1 MESHFLRFINNLET
15 AEGSAVKKTAVEP
28 PKVLDDDRSAGT
40 EPSDQPNNVARL
52 AIYDSFMAA
61 PRVVELNSKDYDDFI
76 NLLATKTY
84 QYSKEIG
91 GNVPYTILREAIE
104 NLIHAYFRDI
114 VISIYNNGNTVRISD
129 QGPGIKNKDRACE
142 PGFSTATS
150 DMKQY
155 IKGVGSG
162 LPIIRETISFL
173 GGAIEVEDNL
183 DTGTVIT
190 LSVPDKVA
198 AESREPAPVPAE
210 IELNKRQKQVLFL
223 MMEIGS
229 TGPSKI
235 AGELGIGL
243 STAYRDLI
251 YLEEKSLIS
260 SDEQGKRVLT
270 LLGIEYLDDILNQ

>member
-15 AEGSAVKKTAVEP
+15 ADGSAVKGPAVEP
-28 PKVLDDDRSAGT
+28 PKVLDDASSAGT
-40 EPSDQPNNVARL
+40 EPSAQLNNIARL

-91 GNVPYTILREAIE
+91 GNVPYTVLREAIE

-129 QGPGIKNKDRACE
+129 QGPGIKNKDKACE

-198 AESREPAPVPAE
+198 AESREQAPVPAE

>member
-15 AEGSAVKKTAVEP
+15 ADGSAVKEPAVEP
-28 PKVLDDDRSAGT
+28 PKVLDDASSAGT
-40 EPSDQPNNVARL
+40 EPSAQLNNIARL

-91 GNVPYTILREAIE
+91 GNVPYTVLREAIE

-129 QGPGIKNKDRACE
+129 QGPGIKNKDKACE

-198 AESREPAPVPAE
+198 AESREQAPVPAE

>member
-1 MESHFLRFINNLET
+1 MNNLET
-15 AEGSAVKKTAVEP
+15 ADGSAVKEPAVEP
-28 PKVLDDDRSAGT
+28 PKVLDDASSAGT
-40 EPSDQPNNVARL
+40 EPSAQLNNIARL

-91 GNVPYTILREAIE
+91 GNVPYTVLREAIE

-129 QGPGIKNKDRACE
+129 QGPGIKNKDKACE

-198 AESREPAPVPAE
+198 AESREQAPVPAE